1 MSRFHADSKRRG
13 FTLVELLVVIAIIGT
28 LIGLLLPAV
37 QAAREAARRSACSN
51 NMRQVGLSV
60 LNYESTKQKLPAFT
74 DRNEWTGSPGVV
86 ASNGATTPGYSWIV
100 HCLPYME
107 EVGLYNAIST
117 SSQKFANSPFAATTL
132 NVASGSAG
140 SPGVVQA
147 SQVVIGPLKCPS
159 FAGTGVN
166 ENSNAGTSQGVSWS
180 DDGFYANGQT
190 ALTNYKANAGTH
202 LVASGTLINN
212 GAFSYPTRTGTAA
225 NVSRPDGITLGALA
239 DGTSKTVLAVETR
252 ERGYAGWIDGSS
264 SWVTASN
271 LAGSGA
277 SGPQYANGRWTS
289 NGTTAVVPAVVG
301 TPGVCLNFP
310 ATSAASGKFLPTA
323 SWALYG
329 DGMGHG
335 SSSDHSG
342 GIILHVFGDGHVGQ
356 ITPDV
361 DANLY
366 MSAFSRASS
375 EPVQFD

>member
-1 MSRFHADSKRRG
+1 MSLSTLNAKRRG

-51 NMRQVGLSV
+51 NMRQVGLAV

-74 DRNEWTGSPGVV
+74 DRNEWTGAPGITTGS
-86 ASNGATTPGYSWIV
+86 AANTPGYSWIV

-117 SSQKFANSPFAATTL
+117 SSGKFANSPFAATTL
-132 NVASGSAG
+132 NVASGSTG
-140 SPGVVQA
+140 LQA
-147 SQVVIGPLKCPS
+147 SEVVIGPLKCPS
-159 FAGTGVN
+159 FAGTGLN
-166 ENSNAGTSQGVSWS
+166 ENSNGGASAGVSWT
-180 DDGFYANGQT
+180 DDGYYANGRT

-202 LVASGTLINN
+202 LVASGTLANN
-212 GAFSYPTRTGTAA
+212 GAFTYPTRTGTAA
-225 NVSRPDGITLGALA
+225 NVSRPDGISLGGLA

-252 ERGYAGWIDGSS
+252 ERGYAGWIDGAS

-271 LAGSGA
+271 LSGAGA

-289 NGTTAVVPAVVG
+289 NGTAAVVPAVVG
-301 TPGVCLNFP
+301 TAGVGLNFP
-310 ATSAASGKFLPTA
+310 ATNATNGKFLTSTA
-323 SWALYG
+323 WSLYG
-329 DGMGHG
+329 EGMGHG
-335 SSSDHSG
+335 PSSDHSG
-342 GIILHVFGDGHVGQ
+342 GIVLHVFGDGHVGQ
-356 ITPDV
+356 ITTDV
-361 DANLY
+361 DGTLY